1 MAEYQLTQ
9 FAEVIRTSDG
19 ATIPAD
25 PANRDYAEYQDWLAG
40 GGVPDPYVPPPAAKP
55 APRRGET

>member
-9 FAEVIRTSDG
+9 FTEVIRTSDG

-25 PANRDYAEYQDWLAG
+25 PANRDYVEYQAWLASG
-40 GGVPDPYVPPPAAKP
+40 KTPDPYVAPTPPPATKP
-55 APRRGET
+55 APG